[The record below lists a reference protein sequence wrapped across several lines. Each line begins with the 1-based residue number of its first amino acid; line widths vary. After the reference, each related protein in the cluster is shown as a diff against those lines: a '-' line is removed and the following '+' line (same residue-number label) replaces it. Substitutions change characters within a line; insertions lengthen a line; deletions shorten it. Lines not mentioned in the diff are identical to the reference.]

1 MKKEMVKVVDLRPFA
16 RCAGVNMTFFLTWHG
31 HLGFCGFSPKPYVQ
45 IKFPLDFKSAW
56 EQMLDQ
62 VAAIKTPEECQTCE
76 HVEFCRR
83 CPGLLA
89 SESGDPEKVSKSFC
103 SQAAEKH
110 RIYNELKAK
119 AESTAE
125 SECKE
130 TPQE

>member
-1 MKKEMVKVVDLRPFA
+1 
-16 RCAGVNMTFFLTWHG
+16 
-31 HLGFCGFSPKPYVQ
+31 
-45 IKFPLDFKSAW
+45 
-56 EQMLDQ
+56 

-119 AESTAE
+119 AESTVE

-130 TPQE
+130 TLQE